1 MTAAPIVWPQ
11 GGRTRRFVAEC
22 KVRRDGLERTVREG
36 VDQTRGYMD
45 RCGAEAGQ
53 LVVFDRSGSRTR
65 EEKIFRRDPV
75 ADRAPVTV
83 WGM

>member
-1 MTAAPIVWPQ
+1 MTAAPIVLPQ
-11 GGRTRRFVAEC
+11 GGRTRRFVVEC

-45 RCGAEAGQ
+45 RCGAEAGH

-65 EEKIFRRDPV
+65 EEKIFRRDPA